1 MKIVLVGSKT
11 HESIVNKILTEDFIA
26 NTEVANISLRSLG
39 LRIKSVVVENGA
51 TMVYVEDSPNL
62 LLG

>member
-11 HESIVNKILTEDFIA
+11 HESIVNKMLTEDFIA
-26 NTEVANISLRSLG
+26 NAEVANISLRALG

-51 TMVYVEDSPNL
+51 TTVYVEDSPNL

>member
-11 HESIVNKILTEDFIA
+11 HESIVNKMLTEDFIA
-26 NTEVANISLRSLG
+26 NAEVANVSLRALG

-51 TMVYVEDSPNL
+51 TTVYVEDSPNL